1 MNIKNFYDLSARFD
15 KRQSFYGKAH
25 IVEWE
30 DNTITLRS
38 YETDVIR
45 LIPEK
50 RKFIKLYADYSAT
63 TNRHIQEF
71 SKQNNLPISKWA
83 NFNKLETNVEYD
95 Y

>member
-15 KRQSFYGKAH
+15 GRASFYGKAH
-25 IVEWE
+25 VVEWE

-38 YETDVIR
+38 YDTDIIK
-45 LIPEK
+45 LIPNK

-63 TNRHIQEF
+63 TNRHILEF

-83 NFNKLETNVEYD
+83 DFNKLSLNTEYD